1 MTPSTGRRSWSSLLW
16 VAAFALAT
24 VIATDRLLAAWM
36 PPPNPP
42 ELDDGLSLLEDQG
55 ADVLVFG
62 SSHLRSFF
70 EVARQV
76 AERTGGRV
84 RVTPLPM
91 DWGHAASYE
100 FMHRR
105 RVAPWLDGPHAPD
118 QHLPRK
124 VLLVTQWWDFRRLG
138 PDDDPVVN
146 LPARAWQVADFLAD
160 AAREGLTDYNR
171 HYLSRRLYRALRR
184 SPLWAW
190 RGRPDLREALK
201 SLGRREPDPRREA
214 RRAERVAWF
223 RGYIERGGDRLVN
236 PEDAAALEALLDD
249 WQRRGLEVR
258 VLLYPRMKGSITP
271 AAREGTLLRFSR
283 WMESRLA
290 PRGIPLLDLSLD
302 HPLTDEDFGPDL
314 DHPTH
319 DANARLAAFLL
330 DGPWGDFLLTSPGER
345 P

>member
-1 MTPSTGRRSWSSLLW
+1 MNSSASRIPWSSLAW
-16 VAAFALAT
+16 VAGSALVT
-24 VIATDRLLAAWM
+24 VVAIDRLLAAWL

-42 ELDDGLSLLEDQG
+42 ELDDGLALLDEGG
-55 ADVLVFG
+55 ADVLIYG

-70 EVARQV
+70 EVRRQV
-76 AERTGGRV
+76 EERTGGRV
-84 RVTPLPM
+84 RVVPLPM

-100 FMHRR
+100 FLHRHR
-105 RVAPWLDGPHAPD
+105 IVPWLDGSHPPGR
-118 QHLPRK
+118 HLPRK

-146 LPARAWQVADFLAD
+146 LPARAWQAEDFLED
-160 AAREGLTDYNR
+160 AAREGLTEYNR
-171 HYLSRRLYRALRR
+171 HYLARRLYRALRR

-201 SLGRREPDPRREA
+201 ALVSRDPEA
-214 RRAERVAWF
+214 RSESRRADRVSWF
-223 RGYIERGGDRLVN
+223 QGYIERGGDRLVN

-271 AAREGTLLRFSR
+271 AAREGTLGRFAR
-283 WMESRLA
+283 WIESRLA
-290 PRGIPLLDLSLD
+290 PRGIPWLDLSLD

-314 DHPTH
+314 DHPTQ
-319 DANARLAAFLL
+319 DASARLASFLL
-330 DGPWGDFLLTSPGER
+330 DGPLGGFLLDSPGEG